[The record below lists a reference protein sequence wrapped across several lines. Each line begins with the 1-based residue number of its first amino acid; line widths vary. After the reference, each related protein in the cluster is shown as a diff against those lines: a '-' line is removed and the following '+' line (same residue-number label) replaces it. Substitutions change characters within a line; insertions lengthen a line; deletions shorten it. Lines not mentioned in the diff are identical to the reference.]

1 MECQDIIKSLKINIK
16 KKINTIVLIVEGS
29 NYEFSL
35 FNQIFRKLLH
45 YKLVTKSRNQNEFKE
60 YNEFVMRDNINQR
73 VIVINTKN
81 SNIGSISDD
90 DEYRNE
96 LYKMLYEK
104 YSLDIKNIPV
114 YYIWDRDNKSNKA
127 ELVERLIK
135 KINNAYGNDEFENG
149 LLLLSYPC
157 IESYTIS
164 CFEKDKKFVDGNIK
178 DYIKF
183 KNYNINQID
192 KYKIQR
198 ATLEMIKQL
207 KSLGI
212 DNFDIDEIKNINI
225 DVFKEQEKNYKK
237 YEKYVLLSFVSFIL
251 LDQGIITFR

>member
-114 YYIWDRDNKSNKA
+114 YYICDRDNKSNKVNIVRK
-127 ELVERLIK
+127 LLK
-135 KINNAYGNDEFENG
+135 KLNNSYCNDEFENG
-149 LLLLSYPC
+149 LLLSYPC
-157 IESYTIS
+157 TEAYTIS
-164 CFEKDKKFVDGNIK
+164 CFEKDKKIVNENIK
-178 DYIKF
+178 NYVKSN
-183 KNYNINQID
+183 NYNINLID

-207 KSLGI
+207 KNLGI
-212 DNFDIDEIKNINI
+212 DNFNIDDIKNINI
-225 DVFKEQEKNYKK
+225 DVFEKEEKIYKENNNYT
-237 YEKYVLLSFVSFIL
+237 LLSFISYIL